1 MCVNTN
7 PQDIRKSTVGVFKF
21 FFNGLSLGRALSNC
35 KACDDALLPNPPLV
49 RGTGTI
55 SFKLYLHMKRPS

>member
-1 MCVNTN
+1 MNTN

-21 FFNGLSLGRALSNC
+21 FLMVYLLGALSNC

-55 SFKLYLHMKRPS
+55 CFKLYLHMKHAS